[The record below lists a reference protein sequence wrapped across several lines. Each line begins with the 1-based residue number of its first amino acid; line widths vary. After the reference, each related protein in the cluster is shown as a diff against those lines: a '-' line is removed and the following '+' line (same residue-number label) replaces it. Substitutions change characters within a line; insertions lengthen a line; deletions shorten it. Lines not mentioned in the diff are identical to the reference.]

1 MRYSQ
6 DLRYNHALLQHNIE
20 AMTQMEIKPKETPS
34 YLNAKKMLP
43 LELHATLDE
52 LIADYKFAAL
62 KHHGREWAAAKVL
75 AELVLMGW
83 RSSAPAVAG

>member
-1 MRYSQ
+1 
-6 DLRYNHALLQHNIE
+6 
-20 AMTQMEIKPKETPS
+20 MTQMEIKPKETPS

-43 LELHATLDE
+43 PELHANLDE

-62 KHHGREWAAAKVL
+62 KHHGREWASPKVL

-83 RSSAPAVAG
+83 RGSAPAVVG